1 MPNLSSLV
9 FGGGGGILGPVPPGG
24 ASSRPACLPPTSR
37 QPCFDAPI
45 AASRVALRAVARS
58 VTRKTSMVSVLSRMH
73 GWLGMDR
80 DLEFLGPMRFEMR
93 IPGPSRSSQGGRECP
108 THQRVRRVVQGHL
121 GGKCS
126 DVLCRIAAAIVRL
139 EGRESEGG
147 RERLA
152 FDFAIELARQS
163 GRLRELLRLGAVA
176 APPQVGSSGL
186 GLQATPFAEMSSGEP
201 IGPCALARPR
211 SSQRRVGTRVGGK
224 GPRVRLER
232 SAARVVELR
241 SGGDVSARV
250 GRWFLQEGQVGSRC
264 DPSDGQVSLV
274 VDFVIPLLRRDT
286 GGNGYEAPV
295 LEGLT
300 APVAYHVVV
309 LRRDFRGPR
318 GRAQSYRVNHLVGPT
333 VRARRNIG
341 VQEKKDKIG
350 ERVSK
355 LQQLVSPFGKV
366 PPLAPP
372 SSLLMLQQQSL
383 LGDKA
388 VSMAGAERSLSADD
402 SDEGDGGELT
412 LPSITPPSIKGSIR
426 TGDNNSLPWHSFM
439 LIHISCD
446 VI

>member
-1 MPNLSSLV
+1 NRIARATLRSSWRDSRGGYVSFRNLALWRLRLKR
-9 FGGGGGILGPVPPGG
+9 GLPVQGTGDSICGNTVGG
-24 ASSRPACLPPTSR
+24 ADCAWTWLVRSR
-37 QPCFDAPI
+37 
-45 AASRVALRAVARS
+45 
-58 VTRKTSMVSVLSRMH
+58 KVLVMTMN
-73 GWLGMDR
+73 GAG
-80 DLEFLGPMRFEMR
+80 LE
-93 IPGPSRSSQGGRECP
+93 
-108 THQRVRRVVQGHL
+108 RVR
-121 GGKCS
+121 
-126 DVLCRIAAAIVRL
+126 
-139 EGRESEGG
+139 ET
-147 RERLA
+147 
-152 FDFAIELARQS
+152 LAR
-163 GRLRELLRLGAVA
+163 L
-176 APPQVGSSGL
+176 
-186 GLQATPFAEMSSGEP
+186 
-201 IGPCALARPR
+201 
-211 SSQRRVGTRVGGK
+211 GGK

-232 SAARVVELR
+232 SAAKVVELR

-250 GRWFLQEGQVGSRC
+250 DRWFLQEGQVGSGP
-264 DPSDGQVSLV
+264 DVTPPMV
-274 VDFVIPLLRRDT
+274 VDFVIPPLRRGT

-295 LEGLT
+295 PEIFT
-300 APVAYHVVV
+300 TPVAYHAVG
-309 LRRDFRGPR
+309 LRRDFRDSR
-318 GRAQSYRVNHLVGPT
+318 GAQKRNSRVNISHFINLST
-333 VRARRNIG
+333 LLIG

-439 LIHISCD
+439 LMHISCD